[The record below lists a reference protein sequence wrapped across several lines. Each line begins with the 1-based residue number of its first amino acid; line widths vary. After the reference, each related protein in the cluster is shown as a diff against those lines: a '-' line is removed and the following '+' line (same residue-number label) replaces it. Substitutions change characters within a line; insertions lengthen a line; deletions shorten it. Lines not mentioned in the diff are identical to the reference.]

1 MDIIDSLGQIVPL
14 KYQVA
19 ITASGLFLKWA
30 AEMYSA
36 VVSGGG
42 LKRIACTFI
51 YGENVPKVIAQ
62 DYKAELNTST
72 PKADTP
78 ATP

>member
-19 ITASGLFLKWA
+19 GISVSLFAKWL
-30 AEMYSA
+30 AELYSA
-36 VVSGGG
+36 VVNGGG
-42 LKRIACTFI
+42 LKRIVCAFI
-51 YGENVPKVIAQ
+51 YGENVPKVIAK
-62 DYKAELNTST
+62 DYKAELNTSA

-78 ATP
+78 PTP